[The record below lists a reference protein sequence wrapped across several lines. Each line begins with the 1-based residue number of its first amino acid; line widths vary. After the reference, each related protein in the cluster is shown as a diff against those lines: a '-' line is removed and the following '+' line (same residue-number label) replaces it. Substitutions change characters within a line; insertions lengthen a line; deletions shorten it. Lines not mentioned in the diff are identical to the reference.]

1 MPDLLSKDITRTPLT
16 NIAKSCEQKTKS
28 HVCNPQDS
36 GCLSAQ
42 EQRSTKLSEHKL
54 FLSRVQDLSRFL
66 EGFRL

>member
-42 EQRSTKLSEHKL
+42 EQRSTKISCLNISYFCREFKICL
-54 FLSRVQDLSRFL
+54 AF
-66 EGFRL
+66 